1 MVFNIGSL
9 SVKSLATKSSYSI
22 MKTRSSNP
30 QVGVV
35 MGSDSDWPLMEATV
49 ETLAKLG
56 VRSETRVISA
66 HRTPKLAA
74 AYATSASRR
83 GLQVIIA
90 AAGGAAHLAGVLA
103 AHTSLPVIGV
113 PIKSG
118 ALDGLDALL
127 STVQMPSGIPVAT
140 VALGSAGA
148 VNAAILA
155 IQILALR
162 RPGLTNKLQQH
173 KRVLKVKVKKG
184 NAHVKLC
191 SEKFATETL

>member
-1 MVFNIGSL
+1 
-9 SVKSLATKSSYSI
+9 
-22 MKTRSSNP
+22 MKKQPSQP
-30 QVGVV
+30 KAQVGVV

-49 ETLAKLG
+49 KTLTQFG

-66 HRTPKLAA
+66 HRTPELAR
-74 AYATSASRR
+74 AYAAGASRR

-113 PIKSG
+113 PVKSG

-127 STVQMPSGIPVAT
+127 STVQMPSGVPVAT
-140 VALGSAGA
+140 VAIGKTGA

-155 IQILALR
+155 AEINGTSSAAVAK
-162 RPGLTNKLQQH
+162 KLEQH
-173 KRVLKVKVKKG
+173 KKELVRKIDEKNRKLKK
-184 NAHVKLC
+184 
-191 SEKFATETL
+191 

>member
-1 MVFNIGSL
+1 
-9 SVKSLATKSSYSI
+9 
-22 MKTRSSNP
+22 MKTNLSKP

-49 ETLAKLG
+49 KTLERFG

-66 HRTPKLAA
+66 HRTPELAT
-74 AYATSASRR
+74 AYAAGAARR

-103 AHTSLPVIGV
+103 AHTILPVIGV
-113 PIKSG
+113 PVKSG

-162 RPGLTNKLQQH
+162 RPELTVKLQQY
-173 KRVLKVKVKKG
+173 KRDLKTKVKKG
-184 NAHVKLC
+184 NAQVQCYTGKIHD
-191 SEKFATETL
+191 

>member
-1 MVFNIGSL
+1 
-9 SVKSLATKSSYSI
+9 
-22 MKTRSSNP
+22 MKTHLSKP

-49 ETLAKLG
+49 KTLAQFG

-66 HRTPKLAA
+66 HRTPQLAT
-74 AYATSASRR
+74 AYAAGASRR

-103 AHTSLPVIGV
+103 ANTILPVIGV
-113 PIKSG
+113 PVKSG

-155 IQILALR
+155 IQIMALR
-162 RPGLTNKLQQH
+162 RPELAVKLQQQ
-173 KRVLKVKVKKG
+173 KRDLKAKVKQG
-184 NAHVKLC
+184 NAQIQFYEGKIHD
-191 SEKFATETL
+191 

>member
-1 MVFNIGSL
+1 
-9 SVKSLATKSSYSI
+9 
-22 MKTRSSNP
+22 MKPHPSKP
-30 QVGVV
+30 QVGVI
-35 MGSDSDWPLMEATV
+35 MGSDSDWPLMETTV
-49 ETLAKLG
+49 KILERFG

-66 HRTPKLAA
+66 HRTPQLAT
-74 AYATSASRR
+74 AYAACASRR

-103 AHTSLPVIGV
+103 AHTILPVIGV
-113 PIKSG
+113 PVKSG

-162 RPGLTNKLQQH
+162 CPELTVKLQQH
-173 KRVLKVKVKKG
+173 KRDLKAKVKKG
-184 NAHVKLC
+184 NVQIQSL
-191 SEKFATETL
+191 SEKVHG

>member
-1 MVFNIGSL
+1 M
-9 SVKSLATKSSYSI
+9 KSKSNKTK
-22 MKTRSSNP
+22 KNKP

-35 MGSDSDWPLMEATV
+35 MGSDSDWPLMEAAV
-49 ETLAKLG
+49 RTLERFG

-66 HRTPKLAA
+66 HRTPQLAA
-74 AYATSASRR
+74 AYAAGASRR

-103 AHTSLPVIGV
+103 AHTILPVIGV
-113 PIKSG
+113 PVKSG

-127 STVQMPSGIPVAT
+127 ATVQMPSGVPVAT

-155 IQILALR
+155 VQILALR
-162 RPGLTNKLQQH
+162 RPELTLKLQRH
-173 KRVLKVKVKKG
+173 KRDLKVKVKKS
-184 NAHVKLC
+184 NARVQSC
-191 SEKFATETL
+191 SKKIAPTGKIHD

>member
-1 MVFNIGSL
+1 M
-9 SVKSLATKSSYSI
+9 KKEI
-22 MKTRSSNP
+22 MKTNLSKP

-49 ETLAKLG
+49 KTLVQFG
-56 VRSETRVISA
+56 VQSETRVISA
-66 HRTPKLAA
+66 HRTPELAT
-74 AYATSASRR
+74 AYASSASRR

-90 AAGGAAHLAGVLA
+90 AAGGAAHLAGMLA

-113 PIKSG
+113 PVKSG

-127 STVQMPSGIPVAT
+127 STVQMPGGIPVAT

-162 RPGLTNKLQQH
+162 LSLIHISEPTRPY
-173 KRVLKVKVKKG
+173 
-184 NAHVKLC
+184 
-191 SEKFATETL
+191 